1 MIDFLF
7 ICSQNYRRSPT
18 AEHVARSLGYRAISA
33 GTDRDAI
40 RTVTAR
46 DIERVDRIVCMEE
59 CHRMRLGIMIRD
71 RALLR
76 RIEAWDIP
84 DDYEYC
90 HPELIDIIR
99 LKLGVKPKG

>member
-1 MIDFLF
+1 MIDYLF
-7 ICSQNYRRSPT
+7 VCSQNYLRSPT

-33 GTDRDAI
+33 GTDQDAI

-59 CHRMRLGIMIRD
+59 CHRRRLRVLVRD
-71 RALLR
+71 PVLLER
-76 RIEAWDIP
+76 VEVWGIP

-90 HPELIDIIR
+90 QPELVDIIR